1 MSKPGA
7 GVRFHAL
14 RFPEIDREISCREDE
29 TVFQSARRHGLRIVG
44 ACGGRG
50 TCGACTIRIAGGR
63 VATLNAGEPPGGN
76 GVDVSRRKKWIR
88 ACCVRPRSDCTI
100 EIAPRSLAP
109 IARAEIQTDDFSGD
123 ISPDPMICAHDITV
137 PEATLQDNLSDLE
150 RVRRVLGDRVDA
162 IDLGAARELPEV
174 LRRHAWSARIFR
186 RASTIVAV
194 APPARRGLGLAID
207 LGTTNVAGFLID
219 LETGRRLASLGI
231 ENPQVAWG
239 ADLVSRINYA
249 TGGHDRIDELQRA
262 ASTAINALGHDL
274 CRAIG
279 AQTSD
284 IVDLAVCGNTAMQ
297 HLLLGLPVRQ
307 LGRAP
312 FVAALR
318 DTADVSARDLGLN
331 VASGASVYVA
341 ANIGGFVGSDHVA
354 ALHATRDIWMS
365 GTTSLVMDIGT
376 NTEISLIYRGEVLSA
391 SCPSGPALEGGHISC
406 GMRAADGAIERVH
419 TAGGRI
425 EFSTI
430 GDRPAVGICGSGI
443 LDVIAASRHL
453 DLLDDGGRIARHHP
467 AIGLVGIQRAILLAP
482 GVHVTQSDIRAVQ
495 LAKAAIRTGVDLLLE
510 QMNIR
515 EAAIERFVLAGAFG
529 SLVDV
534 RSALDIGLLPDIPH
548 DRFSQVGNAAGVGIT
563 RMLASGAERTAAR
576 HLAARCAYV
585 ELSTRPQFQ
594 KRFMQNIGFKA
605 VREETTT

>member
-7 GVRFHAL
+7 AQRSHAL
-14 RFPEIDREISCREDE
+14 RFPEIDREISCRENE
-29 TVFQSARRHGLRIVG
+29 SVFQSARRHGLRIVG

-50 TCGACTIRIAGGR
+50 TCGACTIRIADGH
-63 VATLNAGEPPGGN
+63 VVILDAGELPVGEA
-76 GVDVSRRKKWIR
+76 VDASGLKKWIR

-109 IARAEIQTDDFSGD
+109 IVRAEIQSGDLSGD
-123 ISPDPMICAHDITV
+123 ICPDPVVAAHDISV

-150 RVRRVLGDRVDA
+150 RVQRVLDHRIDA
-162 IDLGAARELPEV
+162 IDIGAARELPGV
-174 LRRHAWSARIFR
+174 LRSNAWSARIFR
-186 RASTIVAV
+186 RGSTIAAV
-194 APPARRGLGLAID
+194 ASPGRRGLGLAVD

-219 LETGRRLASLGI
+219 LETGKRLASLGL

-249 TGGHDRIDELQRA
+249 SGGRRHIEELRSA
-262 ASTAINALGHDL
+262 ACTAINALGHDL
-274 CRAIG
+274 CRAIDT
-279 AQTSD
+279 QPTD

-318 DTADVSARDLGLN
+318 DATDVRARDLGLS

-341 ANIGGFVGSDHVA
+341 PNIGGFVGSDHVA
-354 ALHATRDIWMS
+354 ALHATRDLWMPC
-365 GTTSLVMDIGT
+365 TTSLVMDIGT
-376 NTEISLIYRGEVLSA
+376 NTEISLVHRGEILSA

-406 GMRAADGAIERVH
+406 GMRAADGAIERVRA
-419 TAGGRI
+419 AGDRI

-430 GDRPAVGICGSGI
+430 GDRPAVGICGSGV
-443 LDVIAASRHL
+443 LDVIAVSRHL

-467 AIGLVGIQRAILLAP
+467 AIGLAGVQRAILLAP

-510 QMNIR
+510 QMGI
-515 EAAIERFVLAGAFG
+515 EEKAIERFVLAGAFG
-529 SLVDV
+529 SFVDV
-534 RSALDIGLLPDIPH
+534 PSALDIGLLPDIPR
-548 DRFSQVGNAAGVGIT
+548 DRFSQVGNAAGVGVT
-563 RMLASGAERTAAR
+563 RMLASGPERAVAR
-576 HLAARCAYV
+576 DLAARCRYV
-585 ELSTRPQFQ
+585 ELSTCPLFQ
-594 KRFMQNIGFKA
+594 KRFMRNIGFRA
-605 VREETTT
+605 ARGNEAS